1 MGSVDGNHVD
11 TRYVLR
17 DYRSCLADY
26 ETPWAGDRMGWRLG
40 RRLLYND
47 DFLGGLRVYLR
58 ENYANKRVLV
68 QRYVKR
74 CYGGGIEWSVGEK
87 YYCVRYP
94 I

>member
-1 MGSVDGNHVD
+1 MIERGGMGSVDGNHVD

-68 QRYVKR
+68 QRYVTR
-74 CYGGGIEWSVGEK
+74 VAEEE
-87 YYCVRYP
+87 
-94 I
+94 